1 MSRTLITLGTN
12 IGADSDQILE
22 SMAQPA
28 EFSMISLMASVPPVL
43 TPVGTQVDQDLN
55 PKPLTNPR
63 SFTKLTALTE

>member
-1 MSRTLITLGTN
+1 MRRTLITLGTN
-12 IGADSDQILE
+12 IGADNDQIFE

-43 TPVGTQVDQDLN
+43 PPVDTRVDQDRN

-63 SFTKLTALTE
+63 PFAKLTALTK